1 MELQGKTTPGYA
13 LVITY
18 SYHLILIN
26 FLCETNFEKLCLASS
41 NFSLGNPKYHL
52 KTKYVGV
59 NQEFQRN
66 DSALRMKVEESFV
79 KLSDDDTLKTSQ
91 FYYELLLSHI

>member
-1 MELQGKTTPGYA
+1 M
-13 LVITY
+13 
-18 SYHLILIN
+18 
-26 FLCETNFEKLCLASS
+26 
-41 NFSLGNPKYHL
+41 
-52 KTKYVGV
+52 GV